1 MLHSTPLV
9 TIINCW
15 YKHINE
21 NIRPFSV
28 MTKWFDF
35 LILWISDWVSE
46 WASVHVN
53 MQIKCVFNFDDRNDF
68 KSVTEIRNLS
78 FCIEF
83 FFLQILSFVWTS
95 WKIGYFSLLKMC
107 LCLNKRATHLSRFF
121 FVYLFV
127 VVCLAYC
134 CVVLLS
140 LDILWITSFIVWLW
154 YFDFC

>member
-1 MLHSTPLV
+1 MNNNKQHWDHQNNERKKRNNKMPLDVLQKRKYLLFEKEKKTQRKLLHSTPLV

-15 YKHINE
+15 FKHINE

-35 LILWISDWVSE
+35 LILWVSDWVSE

-83 FFLQILSFVWTS
+83 CFLNFIFRLNW
-95 WKIGYFSLLKMC
+95 LK
-107 LCLNKRATHLSRFF
+107 NW
-121 FVYLFV
+121 LFH
-127 VVCLAYC
+127 C
-134 CVVLLS
+134 
-140 LDILWITSFIVWLW
+140 
-154 YFDFC
+154 

>member
-1 MLHSTPLV
+1 MWIIINNTETIKTTSEKKEIIKCHWMCYKNGNIYYSRKKKKTQRKLLHSTPLV

-35 LILWISDWVSE
+35 LILWVSDWVSE

-83 FFLQILSFVWTS
+83 CFLNFIFR
-95 WKIGYFSLLKMC
+95 
-107 LCLNKRATHLSRFF
+107 LN
-121 FVYLFV
+121 
-127 VVCLAYC
+127 
-134 CVVLLS
+134 
-140 LDILWITSFIVWLW
+140 
-154 YFDFC
+154 